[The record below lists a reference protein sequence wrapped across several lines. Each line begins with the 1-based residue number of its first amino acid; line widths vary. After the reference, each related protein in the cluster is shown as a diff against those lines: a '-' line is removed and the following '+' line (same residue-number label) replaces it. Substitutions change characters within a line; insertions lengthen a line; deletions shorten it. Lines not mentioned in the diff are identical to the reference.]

1 MKKYQAILADPPWRY
16 KNFQGKGSYYG
27 DVSRHYKTMS
37 SEELRKLNV
46 NGISDKGCVLFMWAT
61 FPNLREALDLVRAWG
76 FEYKTVAF
84 VWVKMRNNMEEPRG
98 DGLGFYTN
106 SNAEIVLLG
115 KKGKLERKSKKVK
128 QIILAP
134 KRGHSKKPDEV
145 YSRIEEIYGEI
156 PRIELFARQKRE
168 GWDAWGN
175 EIESDIELL

>member
-1 MKKYQAILADPPWRY
+1 MSYKIILADPPWQY

-37 SEELRKLNV
+37 LDELKKLSV
-46 NGISDKGCVLFMWAT
+46 YWISDKDSVLFMWAT
-61 FPNLREALDLVRAWG
+61 FPNLREALDLVQAWG
-76 FEYKTVAF
+76 FGYKTVAF
-84 VWVKMRNNMEEPRG
+84 VWVKMTNDMGEPRG

-145 YSRIEEIYGEI
+145 YTRIEELYGEI
-156 PRIELFARQKRE
+156 SRIELFARHKRE

-175 EIESDIELL
+175 EVESDIKLSV